1 MQSSKNF
8 YEVLDVPRGADAK
21 TIKKAYKKKALKFHP
36 DVNKEVSILT
46 ARLSQLGLQHQTAS
60 AELHAR
66 VSGRRQ
72 GGIHGVQDRL
82 SDACGRA
89 AA

>member
-8 YEVLDVPRGADAK
+8 YEVLEVPRGADAK

-36 DVNKEVSILT
+36 DVNKEASTLT
-46 ARLSQLGLQHQTAS
+46 ARLPQLDLPAFTD
-60 AELHAR
+60 LYR
-66 VSGRRQ
+66 CVSGNCQ
-72 GGIHGVQDRL
+72 GGIHGVQDCL
-82 SDACGRA
+82 SNACGQA

>member
-36 DVNKEVSILT
+36 DVNKEVSTLT
-46 ARLSQLGLQHQTAS
+46 ARLSQLGL
-60 AELHAR
+60 
-66 VSGRRQ
+66 
-72 GGIHGVQDRL
+72 
-82 SDACGRA
+82 
-89 AA
+89 